1 MSLNTS
7 GKSNDMKEMIN
18 NMAKRKAQ
26 HNAAEKNNKTPLKNK
41 QETEFAS
48 EYTHGED
55 ASKGKNRNSAK
66 GMKGRS

>member
-1 MSLNTS
+1 V
-7 GKSNDMKEMIN
+7 GKVKIKEMI

-41 QETEFAS
+41 QETEFAA

>member
-1 MSLNTS
+1 
-7 GKSNDMKEMIN
+7 MIV
-18 NMAKRKAQ
+18 MAKRKAQ
-26 HNAAEKNNKTPLKNK
+26 HDAAEKNNKTPLKNR
-41 QETEFAS
+41 QESEFAA